1 MIRVR
6 KPIDLQFFAQE
17 KTEKATPKKRADSR
31 KKGQVARS
39 VEIPSALILISGFLI
54 FSLFGS
60 HFYNGIYHVF
70 TYVFTEYMLTEVTVN
85 NLTPMFLE
93 LVKNG
98 LLLVAPIMFGCFLIG
113 VLSVYA
119 QVGPLLTG
127 YPLTPRFTKLNPI
140 RGLKQ
145 IFSLRSIVELC
156 KTLLKLSII
165 GTIAYL
171 TLWAERGKIAQLA
184 AVPLEHAA
192 SYTVQVMFSLGIKV
206 GLGLIALA
214 LLDFA
219 YQKYEHEKNLRMSK
233 QEVKDEHKKM
243 EGDPLIKS
251 KMRERQRRMALRR
264 MMQELPKADVV
275 ITNPTHYA
283 VALQYDQDTMDA
295 PKVIAKGQD
304 YLALRIREAAREH
317 GIVIMENKPLARAL
331 YDQVE
336 IGETIPPELFQA
348 VAEVLAYVYRIK
360 RKV

>member
-1 MIRVR
+1 LNSVR
-6 KPIDLQFFAQE
+6 KPINLQFFAQE
-17 KTEKATPKKRADSR
+17 KTEKATPKKRADAR
-31 KKGQVARS
+31 KKGQVAKS
-39 VEIPSALILISGFLI
+39 IEIPGALVLLSAFMI

-60 HFYNGIYHVF
+60 YFYNGLHHVF
-70 TYVFTEYMLTEVTVN
+70 TFVFTQYLLTEVTVEN
-85 NLTPMFLE
+85 IAPMFLQ
-93 LVKNG
+93 LAQDA
-98 LLLVAPIMFGCFLIG
+98 LLLVAPIMLGCFLVA
-113 VLSVYA
+113 VLSLYA

-127 YPLTPRFTKLNPI
+127 YSLTPRFSKLSPI

-145 IFSLRSIVELC
+145 IFSMRSIVELC

-165 GTIAYL
+165 GIIVYL
-171 TLWAERGKIAQLA
+171 TLWGERGTITELA

-192 SYTVQVMFSLGIKV
+192 TYTAQVLFSLGVKV

-219 YQKYEHEKNLRMSK
+219 YQKYEYEKSLRMSK

-251 KMRERQRRMALRR
+251 KIRERQRRMAIRR